1 MWENSLGIQ
10 GKKALSR
17 TDPLGP
23 LFFGFTSGACYY
35 RVKPLIS
42 TWGQGILRLFVG
54 HFFHKI

>member
-23 LFFGFTSGACYY
+23 LFLGFIDFLFENHENKALNQKILKAKGAQNHI
-35 RVKPLIS
+35 LSSIS
-42 TWGQGILRLFVG
+42 
-54 HFFHKI
+54 